1 MIKETEEEL
10 VKKHV
15 GLVLSQ
21 SSSFKETSVVDKDD
35 YAQIGYLALLKAIRK
50 HNPEKSQLQTFAWKI
65 IHNELITAYNK
76 AKKSPA
82 QFTVEPLYEDAP
94 TIEQL
99 LPKMSDEEKLVVQYK
114 LQGYTLKEISKFL
127 DKTQKH
133 VKTVLDNIYKKIKE
147 RDE

>member
-1 MIKETEEEL
+1 MDKEKEEEL

-21 SSSFKETSVVDKDD
+21 SSSFRETSVVDKDD

-50 HNPEKSQLQTFAWKI
+50 HNPDKSQLQTFAWKI

-76 AKKSPA
+76 AKKSPS
-82 QFTVEPLYEDAP
+82 QFDAEPFYEEEP

-99 LPKMSDEEKLVVQYK
+99 LPPLTEAEREVVNYK
-114 LQGYTLKEISKFL
+114 LQGYSIKEIASFL
-127 DKTQKH
+127 DKTQKY
-133 VKTVLDNIYKKIKE
+133 VKSILDNIYKKIKD